1 MKASCNAGPGN
12 EKSRKAFLFL
22 PEHAAAVHDH
32 YDSIHLNF

>member
-22 PEHAAAVHDH
+22 PEHAAAVQ
-32 YDSIHLNF
+32 ITMIPFI